1 MKRPLSGPLSRQPLR
16 AVHLRKTALRIFWR
30 AASEKSRGNFGRLAQ
45 SRSSNSAGIR
55 AQGQRTNKA
64 GLLRWL
70 RPAHAVRDLF
80 KAFAGIGKLANEE
93 HQRGGLGIGLG
104 AALLQTWIA
113 RIFRMVLFGSYI
125 PSIVFI
131 PVSKTGRHM
140 QCRSTCRLGFL
151 LPLPSAREKLP
162 SLLPRARAVW

>member
-1 MKRPLSGPLSRQPLR
+1 LECLQTRCRQGLSHFPRS
-16 AVHLRKTALRIFWR
+16 HLCHTAHSGTGAGDYTRSGR
-30 AASEKSRGNFGRLAQ
+30 FGGLAQ
-45 SRSSNSAGIR
+45 SRFSSFAGFR
-55 AQGQRTNKA
+55 AQEPCTNKA
-64 GLLRWL
+64 GLLRRL
-70 RPAHAVRDLF
+70 RLAHAARELF
-80 KAFAGIGKLANEE
+80 KAFEGIGKLANEE

-113 RIFRMVLFGSYI
+113 RIFRMVLSGSYI
-125 PSIVFI
+125 LSILFI